1 LFNALRFPSRT
12 PAGVPVSDPFA
23 EVRLLKT
30 WARLGVY
37 SAILFFSPIDIFLV
51 GFTLGQTVFVQVAY
65 IAVATGA
72 IEVIFGQS
80 LRLRKRSAYPARM
93 LVEIGSLS
101 SVSEA
106 TDTCLHVLQRLL
118 GIRRGVLLAAWGS
131 ETQEL
136 VSRVACPR
144 DVADMLA
151 VCHAE
156 EISSCLESQTP
167 LILAPKADLAA
178 NGVTQQGEMVVLI
191 PVLAFTKSIGV
202 VLAVGDSRN
211 RDLKDIE
218 LLRGIGNAIGLS
230 IENLRQKEEIQA
242 KEHRLRAVITAA
254 PIVLMNTDANGVFTL
269 LEGRGLDRLQIAPQ
283 TVVGRSVFEV
293 FRGMPDVVGQ
303 FQRALAGEVVTVVA
317 QIGDTTFE
325 AELCPVGDGAS
336 NSGGGVIGVATDVT
350 ERKRAEEAVRHMAY
364 HDSLTGLPN
373 RELFENKLVESLAIA
388 KERRSTLAIVFLDLD
403 GFKHVNDTI
412 GHAEGDRLLQE
423 VAQQLTALIREGDTV
438 ARIGGDEFLVLL
450 PEVTGAGEAE
460 AVCDRILKGIRRDWA
475 VGSHQFR
482 ISGSL
487 GVAVFPADG
496 ADADVLIR
504 EADRAMY
511 RAKDGGR
518 DRYSLVATA
527 G

>member
-1 LFNALRFPSRT
+1 M
-12 PAGVPVSDPFA
+12 
-23 EVRLLKT
+23 LL
-30 WARLGVY
+30 
-37 SAILFFSPIDIFLV
+37 FSPKLLD
-51 GFTLGQTVFVQVAY
+51 GAWQHGQEVA
-65 IAVATGA
+65 
-72 IEVIFGQS
+72 
-80 LRLRKRSAYPARM
+80 
-93 LVEIGSLS
+93 
-101 SVSEA
+101 
-106 TDTCLHVLQRLL
+106 
-118 GIRRGVLLAAWGS
+118 
-131 ETQEL
+131 
-136 VSRVACPR
+136 
-144 DVADMLA
+144 
-151 VCHAE
+151 
-156 EISSCLESQTP
+156 
-167 LILAPKADLAA
+167 
-178 NGVTQQGEMVVLI
+178 
-191 PVLAFTKSIGV
+191 
-202 VLAVGDSRN
+202 
-211 RDLKDIE
+211 
-218 LLRGIGNAIGLS
+218 
-230 IENLRQKEEIQA
+230 
-242 KEHRLRAVITAA
+242 
-254 PIVLMNTDANGVFTL
+254 
-269 LEGRGLDRLQIAPQ
+269 
-283 TVVGRSVFEV
+283 
-293 FRGMPDVVGQ
+293 
-303 FQRALAGEVVTVVA
+303 
-317 QIGDTTFE
+317 
-325 AELCPVGDGAS
+325 GDGAS

-475 VGSHQFR
+475 VGSHRFR

-496 ADADVLIR
+496 ADADALIR

-518 DRYSLVATA
+518 DRYSLVANA